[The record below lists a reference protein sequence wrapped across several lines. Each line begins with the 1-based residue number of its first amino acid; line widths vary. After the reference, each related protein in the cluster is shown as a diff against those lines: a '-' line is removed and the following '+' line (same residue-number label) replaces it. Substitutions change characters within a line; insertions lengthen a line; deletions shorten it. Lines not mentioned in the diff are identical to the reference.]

1 MSEADVTEWINL
13 NKIKIIFQKTHQ
25 YKFWSL
31 RTSQVEDEERT
42 VERIFQITTNP
53 VRNVKEP

>member
-42 VERIFQITTNP
+42 VERIFQITTNS